1 MRKTWLKP
9 AAAVLAAALLMTG
22 VAGCGG
28 QPEPASSGESAS
40 RDVSQTSNLNP
51 NGYDFGGKTV
61 TIASTYIKL
70 AEMVPGFN
78 GDTDR
83 LLRRIDKVE
92 QEFHVNVE
100 YKEVEAANYWDNMA
114 TTIMSGEPFGDVM
127 EAVAWYIGS
136 WIQAGAVRDVSK
148 LSKEVGL
155 DFNESTWSQVT
166 KEATT
171 YGDAIYA
178 FNRERNVLQVGCL
191 YNKRLFQAAGLTDP
205 NELIAQ
211 DKKWDFATFQDY
223 ARQLVKYDSA
233 GEVIQWG
240 VGTTCTDM
248 VLAGMILSN
257 GGKVVNMSE
266 DGTLKLGLT
275 DAKALAAIEVYNN
288 MYNTDKSMYVFDYK
302 KAAEFLPSGKLGM
315 LLCEEWVLDE
325 YVNQYAEENNI
336 SREDYGLTYF
346 PIGPSGTD
354 YLDPSMGGNPMFIPT
369 SLSDEQAKMALIIY
383 AALYGPDETL
393 SRDQEIRMRAEELF
407 ADEESVKVYTKI
419 ILNGCARQN
428 DVCRSGIFES
438 FQSMAKSFIGG
449 GGTPSSIV
457 NGLAPEMQALI
468 DDSPYTAI
476 LKAQKENK
484 G

>member
-1 MRKTWLKP
+1 MMKTWLKP
-9 AAAVLAAALLMTG
+9 AAAILAAALLMTG
-22 VAGCGG
+22 AAGCGG
-28 QPEPASSGESAS
+28 QKEPTSSGGSAS
-40 RDVSQTSNLNP
+40 RDASKTSTLNP
-51 NGYDFGGKTV
+51 DGYDFGGKTV

-70 AEMVPGFN
+70 DEMVPGVN
-78 GDTDR
+78 VDTDR
-83 LLRRIDKVE
+83 LLKRIDEVE
-92 QEFHVNVE
+92 KAFHVNVE

-136 WIQAGAVRDVSK
+136 WIQAGAVRDVSR
-148 LSKEVGL
+148 LSKEAGL
-155 DFNESTWSQVT
+155 DFDDSTWSRVT
-166 KEATT
+166 KESVT

-178 FNRERNVLQVGCL
+178 FNRKRNVLQVGCL
-191 YNKRLFQAAGLTDP
+191 YNKKLFQAAGLTDP

-211 DKKWDFATFQDY
+211 NKKWDFATFQDY
-223 ARQLVKYDSA
+223 ARQLVKYDSS
-233 GEVIQWG
+233 GEVMQWG

-257 GGKVVNMSE
+257 GGQVVNMGD
-266 DGTLKLGLT
+266 DGALKLGLT

-288 MYNTDKSMYVFDYK
+288 MFNTDKSLYTFDYK

-315 LLCEEWVLDE
+315 LLCEEWVVE
-325 YVNQYAEENNI
+325 YVNQYAQENNL

-369 SLSDEQAKMALIIY
+369 SLPDEQAKMALIIY

-393 SRDQEIRMRAEELF
+393 SREQEIRLRAEELF
-407 ADEESVKVYTKI
+407 ADEESAKVYTDI
-419 ILNGCARQN
+419 ILNERARQN
-428 DVCRSGIFES
+428 DICRSGIFES

-468 DDSPYTAI
+468 DDSPYSAI
-476 LKAQKENK
+476 LKAQRENK